1 MRTGG
6 RLIIRARDVVDRA
19 TRAAG
24 ICIVVADT
32 GHGMSR
38 ATLARIVEPF
48 FTTKDLN
55 GPGLGLW

>member
-1 MRTGG
+1 
-6 RLIIRARDVVDRA
+6 VVDRA